1 MKQNDF
7 VCKCEWCL
15 NTRKLGLEF
24 NHFEPKTKLQHR
36 MKDVIAKIEKRY
48 LRKRIVQK
56 NEQFHC
62 DT

>member
-48 LRKRIVQK
+48 LREK
-56 NEQFHC
+56 NNSKK
-62 DT
+62 